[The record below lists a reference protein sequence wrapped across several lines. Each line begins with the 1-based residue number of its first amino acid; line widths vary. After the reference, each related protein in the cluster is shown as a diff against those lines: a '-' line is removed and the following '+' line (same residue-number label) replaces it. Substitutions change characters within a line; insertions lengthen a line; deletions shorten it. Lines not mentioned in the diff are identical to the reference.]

1 MPVLTTEAEERNQA
15 FGQFQ
20 AGFRVTEIS
29 ERFGCSRQALYKM
42 KHKYE
47 VHHSM
52 KDRPRTGRPQSTTQE
67 IDDAIVD
74 AHERN
79 PFKSVSSTAAEAK
92 VSKYTVIRRLS
103 DFKLHACRPVIKPKF

>member
-42 KHKYE
+42 KH
-47 VHHSM
+47 
-52 KDRPRTGRPQSTTQE
+52 
-67 IDDAIVD
+67 
-74 AHERN
+74 
-79 PFKSVSSTAAEAK
+79 
-92 VSKYTVIRRLS
+92 
-103 DFKLHACRPVIKPKF
+103 

>member
-42 KHKYE
+42 KHKYLT
-47 VHHSM
+47 HHNM
-52 KDRPRTGRPQSTTQE
+52 KDRPRTWRPRSTTQ
-67 IDDAIVD
+67 
-74 AHERN
+74 
-79 PFKSVSSTAAEAK
+79 
-92 VSKYTVIRRLS
+92 
-103 DFKLHACRPVIKPKF
+103 